1 MHSPEPILV
10 DNPLIEANSLKKIN
24 KKNKLKKIEKNEI
37 GDVAWEYLN
46 IEKYVEKIKNDR
58 LLIYGVS
65 GEGKSFFAAQ
75 LIICKI
81 ISNMKNNITTIFEA
95 TSQSKDAEILTV
107 NLAEFFLNMFPD
119 LKPIWNT
126 ETCPLQLCHTGSL
139 ENMAAQMENFKLM
152 QKKDLLNVE
161 KIWYFDDIGTIL
173 TKKTKIVN
181 DFFDDLCSRGR
192 HYNITSIFCTQK
204 LDIAK
209 PILNSSNNIC
219 FVGNLASNVWET
231 FKKKCSFHLGS
242 ANDNFYK
249 NYSNRIGL
257 TKSRNIL
264 VVDKSSQC
272 VYLHKVPQ
280 EFVTYWE
287 PMMKKEID

>member
-1 MHSPEPILV
+1 VV
-10 DNPLIEANSLKKIN
+10 DPSEKN
-24 KKNKLKKIEKNEI
+24 KRLRKSKLKKIEKNEI
-37 GDVAWEYLN
+37 GDVAWQLLN
-46 IEKYVEKIKNDR
+46 VEEYVEKIKNDR

-75 LIICKI
+75 LIISKI

-95 TSQSKDAEILTV
+95 TSQSKDAELLTL
-107 NLAEFFLNMFPD
+107 NLADLFLGMYPH

-126 ETCPLQLCHTGSL
+126 ESCPLQLCHTGSL
-139 ENMAAQMENFKLM
+139 DSMVAQMDNFKLM
-152 QKKDLLNVE
+152 PTKDLLNIE
-161 KIWYFDDIGTIL
+161 KLWYFDDIGTIL
-173 TKKTKIVN
+173 TKKTKIVS

-209 PILNSSNNIC
+209 PILNSSNNFC
-219 FVGNLASNVWET
+219 FVGNLTSNVWET
-231 FKKKCSFHLGS
+231 FKKKCSFHLAS
-242 ANDNFYK
+242 SNDSFYK
-249 NYSNRIGL
+249 PYSSRIGL

-264 VVDKSSQC
+264 VIDKSSQC
-272 VYLHKVPQ
+272 VYFHKVPQ
-280 EFVTYWE
+280 DFVSLWE